1 MKKIL
6 RNSVSL
12 VVAGVIALVPAP
24 VYALSQDETVYV
36 KLQASGTAEEISVVE
51 HLKNDLGED
60 ELFDQTILQ
69 DLENLNGFESFVVDG
84 ENVTWAAGG
93 KDIYY
98 RGKTQKE
105 LPIQLEVKYELDGEQ
120 KSLDGLL
127 GADGKVKITFKYHN
141 LSRVDDLYTPFVVAF
156 ATTLDESKVQNVQ
169 VTNGKVSSNGKKI
182 AVAAVAAPGLYES
195 LGLEELKDSDQITLE
210 FQTENFELGDVYSIV
225 TPKLLDKA
233 DLETFSELDS
243 LYAQADQLSNSSQQ
257 LVAGSN
263 SLLAGV
269 VELRNGIAIA
279 KSQLESQAPAMNAD
293 LVAKIKQSA
302 HAAAEQ
308 KIATQSEVIRTSV
321 KQQLAG
327 NSLLLDAL
335 NREAAVL
342 CAADLQIPACPDE
355 AVAQYQA
362 KLQQGIEEQL
372 FQSSYGLAQS
382 VAVQTAEA
390 TAESVALQVA
400 NTIQSIFTEKV
411 SVSLSTM
418 LSGVDQLLGGAS
430 ELSNGMTRFDTEGIQ
445 PLADFVTGKVKVTAD
460 KIERLVKLAEEYDN
474 YAGIAEDTSG
484 STKFIL
490 MLDEKK
496 RQS

>member
-24 VYALSQDETVYV
+24 IYAISQDETVYV
-36 KLQASGTAEEISVVE
+36 KLQASGAAEEISVVE
-51 HLKNDLGED
+51 HLKNDLGKG
-60 ELFDQTILQ
+60 ELLDQTILQ

-84 ENVTWAAGG
+84 ENVTWSADG

-120 KSLDGLL
+120 KSLDELL
-127 GADGKVKITFKYHN
+127 GADGEVKITFKYHN

-156 ATTLDESKVQNVQ
+156 ATTLDESKVQNIQ

-233 DLETFSELDS
+233 DLKTFTQLDQ
-243 LYAQADQLSNSSQQ
+243 LYAAADQLSGSSQE
-257 LVAGSN
+257 LVVGSN
-263 SLLAGV
+263 ALVGGV
-269 VELRNGIAIA
+269 AELRHQVAAA
-279 KSQLESQAPAMNAD
+279 KSQLENQAPALNTDLIAGIKNA
-293 LVAKIKQSA
+293 AR
-302 HAAAEQ
+302 AAAEQ
-308 KIATQSEVIRTSV
+308 KIAAQSATIRTTV
-321 KQQLAG
+321 KQQIE
-327 NSLLLDAL
+327 NNPILLDAL
-335 NREAAVL
+335 KNEAVAL
-342 CAADLQIPACPDE
+342 CAADLQISACPDE
-355 AVAQYQA
+355 VAVQYQT
-362 KLQQGIEEQL
+362 KLLTSLEDQL

-382 VAVQTAEA
+382 VAAQTAESTAA
-390 TAESVALQVA
+390 TVAENVAS
-400 NTIQSIFTEKV
+400 TIQATFTNKV
-411 SVSLSTM
+411 VGSLDAL
-418 LSGVDQLLGGAS
+418 LSGIDQLLNGAS
-430 ELSNGMTRFDTEGIQ
+430 QLSLGMTRFDTEGIQ
-445 PLADFVTGKVKVTAD
+445 PLANFVTGRIKVTAD
-460 KIERLVKLAEEYDN
+460 KIERLTKLAEDYDN
-474 YAGIAEDTSG
+474 YAGIPENTPG